1 MLSTTERPRV
11 AADRAAA
18 GVRALEL
25 LGGGIL
31 RYGLAFLLLGGGLA
45 KFTAAEALTIQ
56 PWVANSPLIG
66 WLYDLA
72 SLQGASN
79 LIGGVEIALA
89 VLLAVGPRWPR
100 PAAIGGVG
108 ASLTFLVTL
117 SFLFTTP
124 TLSAEVQGFL
134 IKDLVLFGA
143 ALWTAGTS
151 LRAAQSSR

>member
-1 MLSTTERPRV
+1 MLSTTERPLV
-11 AADRAAA
+11 AHRPVTAARAF
-18 GVRALEL
+18 EL

-31 RYGLAFLLLGGGLA
+31 RYGLVFLLLGGGLA
-45 KFTAAEALTIQ
+45 KFAEAEALTIQ

-66 WLYDLA
+66 WLYGLA

-79 LIGGVEIALA
+79 LIGVVEIALA
-89 VLLAVGPRWPR
+89 LLLAVGPWWPR

-124 TLSAEVQGFL
+124 TLSAETQGFL
-134 IKDLVLFGA
+134 IKDLILLGA
-143 ALWTAGTS
+143 ALWAAGAS
-151 LRAAQSSR
+151 LRAAQPSR